1 MKVLNKVFMGAAML
15 VLLTACGAQ
24 KISAEKFQAKIDALE
39 EHQYQEATVKYVS
52 DMVGTGMAEETTE
65 KEDYSVKFTWNAD
78 TNSWGTEDTEHA
90 LDVQYLMCIKGMDI
104 SEMEERPE
112 GIPEQIDYKVT
123 FYSDLSVVTSI
134 NGSYSG
140 EQEVMGVTA
149 NVEYKYN
156 KCTTKVK
163 CDKYGYLI
171 LMEEKVDMSA
181 KMSASGVTMEGTQK
195 GTTKVTISYK

>member
-1 MKVLNKVFMGAAML
+1 MKNLNKFFVGAATL
-15 VLLTACGAQ
+15 VLLTACAQ

-39 EHQYQEATVKYVS
+39 EHQYQEATIKYVS
-52 DMVGTGMAEETTE
+52 DIVGTGTAESATE
-65 KEDYSVKFTWNAD
+65 KKDYSVKFTWNAD
-78 TNSWGTEDTEHA
+78 TQSWGTEDTEHA
-90 LDVQYLMCIKGMDI
+90 LDAQYLMCIKGMKV

-112 GIPEQIDYKVT
+112 IIPEQIDYKVT

-149 NVEYKYN
+149 NAEYKYN

-171 LMEEKVDMSA
+171 LMEDKVDTYV
-181 KMSASGVTMEGTQK
+181 KMSASGVTMEATEK
-195 GTTKVTISYK
+195 GTRKVTVSYK

>member
-1 MKVLNKVFMGAAML
+1 MKNLNNFFVGAATL
-15 VLLTACGAQ
+15 VLLTACAQ

-39 EHQYQEATVKYVS
+39 EHQYQEATIKYVS
-52 DMVGTGMAEETTE
+52 DMVGTGSVEAKTE
-65 KEDYSVKFTWNAD
+65 KKDYSVKFTWNAD
-78 TNSWGTEDTEHA
+78 THSWGTEDTEHA
-90 LDVQYLMCIKGMDI
+90 LDVQYLICIKGMKV

-112 GIPEQIDYKVT
+112 IIPEQIDYKVT

-140 EQEVMGVTA
+140 EQEVVGVTA
-149 NVEYKYN
+149 NAEYKYN

-171 LMEEKVDMSA
+171 LMEDKVDMSV
-181 KMSASGVTMEGTQK
+181 KMSSGGLTVEGAQK
-195 GTTKVTISYK
+195 GTKKVTVSYK